1 MFTHGSPRACSFSAV
16 PGHVHSR
23 QSPFM
28 FILDS
33 PHSCSLTAVP
43 GHVHS
48 RQSPVMFLHGS
59 PLLCSLTAVLGH
71 VHSRQSP
78 FMFINGSPR
87 SCSFSAVPVHVHSR
101 QSQFMFI
108 LGSPNRDQ
116 ETSGLVTSQPKMGH
130 AITQTSPFCARSL
143 QLPVVKF
150 AMAGVWRLESQ
161 HGAIDHRQTI
171 GRRFQTFSSPA
182 VEQFPPLPLD
192 AGQSG
197 SARQV
202 SGDLASDEAC

>member
-1 MFTHGSPRACSFSAV
+1 MFINGSPRSCSLTAV

-23 QSPFM
+23 QYPFM

-48 RQSPVMFLHGS
+48 RQSPFVFILGS
-59 PLLCSLTAVLGH
+59 PS
-71 VHSRQSP
+71 
-78 FMFINGSPR
+78 
-87 SCSFSAVPVHVHSR
+87 SCSFSAVQQRP
-101 QSQFMFI
+101 
-108 LGSPNRDQ
+108 RDVR
-116 ETSGLVTSQPKMGH
+116 TSDVQPKMGH

-150 AMAGVWRLESQ
+150 AMAGVWQLESQ